1 MQSPK
6 TNVGKT
12 KERPPLKV
20 IKKRPLYQNTILESF
35 YSENMDY
42 LELKT
47 EEIDVSLGGQTQSP
61 PQAFAKKESDQ
72 VSSDLK
78 MKSQNQGDTISIE
91 EAKKQG
97 LPSVD
102 EAFSE

>member
-47 EEIDVSLGGQTQSP
+47 EEIDVSIGGQTQSP

-78 MKSQNQGDTISIE
+78 SQNQGDTISIE
-91 EAKKQG
+91 EAQKQG

>member
-20 IKKRPLYQNTILESF
+20 IKKRPLYQSF

-78 MKSQNQGDTISIE
+78 MKS
-91 EAKKQG
+91 
-97 LPSVD
+97 
-102 EAFSE
+102 